1 MSYIDKAGM
10 ITRFGEA
17 EITQLTDKTRTG
29 SIVDDVLNAALS
41 DSQSE
46 IDGYLA
52 DEYALPIT
60 DTVPLLA
67 AIHADVCRFVL
78 YENKATEEVTDR
90 YLLRVETLKKIK
102 AGTVKLVDDTGA
114 IVGTGGGTGNTGPQ
128 YCASARIWD
137 DTGLEDY

>member
-10 ITRFGEA
+10 VTRFGEA
-17 EITQLTDKTRTG
+17 EILQLTDKARTG
-29 SIVDDVLNAALS
+29 VIVDAVLDAALS

-60 DTVPLLA
+60 DTVPLLE
-67 AIHADVCRFVL
+67 AIQADVCRFVL
-78 YENKATEEVTDR
+78 YENKATEEVNDR
-90 YLLRVETLKKIK
+90 YLLRLETLKKIK

-114 IVGTGGGTGNTGPQ
+114 IVGTGGGTSNTGPQ
-128 YCASARIWD
+128 YDASPRIWD
-137 DTGLEDY
+137 DNGLEDY